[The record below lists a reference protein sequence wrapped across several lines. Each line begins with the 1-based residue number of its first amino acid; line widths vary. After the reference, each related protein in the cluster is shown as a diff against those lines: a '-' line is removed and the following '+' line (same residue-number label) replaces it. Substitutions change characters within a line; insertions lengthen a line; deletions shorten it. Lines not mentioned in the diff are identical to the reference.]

1 MNIDSD
7 HQLDKSQLS
16 RLLSVI
22 QSVPTHVAIISLAP
36 PPHHST
42 QTYKILF
49 RTLLVIKP
57 TKCSNF
63 SNLFLEWNSARFG
76 QFLCPSS
83 GVFRCTHSNGI
94 SHTGLL
100 TACEQEQMLLL
111 TSCHQTCMTYTIAA
125 PAHKLSANLYDIY
138 HCCVH
143 SEKLPMMDRGTVRNV
158 QSFIPKINLRNY
170 GI

>member
-83 GVFRCTHSNGI
+83 GVFHCTHSNGI
-94 SHTGLL
+94 CYTDLL
-100 TACEQEQMLLL
+100 TAAS
-111 TSCHQTCMTYTIAA
+111 SCQQICITYTIAVCTV
-125 PAHKLSANLYDIY
+125 KNSWWWTEELSETCRVSLQEWIWEIRASSWFYYKKFNMLYG
-138 HCCVH
+138 HMNVKFVH
-143 SEKLPMMDRGTVRNV
+143 YVA
-158 QSFIPKINLRNY
+158 
-170 GI
+170 